1 MPPMLVMSLSFGWEN
16 EKGEREGRKRKESV
30 VVGRC
35 KENKN
40 VINHSKLLKNVSNC
54 FITNISSYL
63 EISGGQSSDLYLNC
77 VHFFNTSVN

>member
-1 MPPMLVMSLSFGWEN
+1 MR
-16 EKGEREGRKRKESV
+16 KEREKEGKERNLYSV

-40 VINHSKLLKNVSNC
+40 LINHSKLLKNVSNL

-63 EISGGQSSDLYLNC
+63 ETSGGQSSDLYLNG
-77 VHFFNTSVN
+77 VHFFNTIVN